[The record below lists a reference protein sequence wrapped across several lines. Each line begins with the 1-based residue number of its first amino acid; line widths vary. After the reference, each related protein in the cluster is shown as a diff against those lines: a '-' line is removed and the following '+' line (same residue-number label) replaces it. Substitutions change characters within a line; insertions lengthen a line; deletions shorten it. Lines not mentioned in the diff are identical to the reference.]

1 MFFPVPVSI
10 FLTKASA
17 LLAVYYSE
25 TFEDHEFLKLYVSYN
40 FLGFLKLYV
49 SNLLNTLNHGSQKQR
64 FETIPVRI
72 PLHSMSIL
80 KVGKILHSIQKEEK
94 ELVKLESSLCE
105 NYKAGRQTGEGESRD
120 KEKGTQGA
128 EESKSP

>member
-1 MFFPVPVSI
+1 MSFCNELTENFRKCRFIFFSLYLMFFPVPVS
-10 FLTKASA
+10 TSTCK
-17 LLAVYYSE
+17 
-25 TFEDHEFLKLYVSYN
+25 
-40 FLGFLKLYV
+40 
-49 SNLLNTLNHGSQKQR
+49 KQR

-72 PLHSMSIL
+72 PLRFMSIL